1 MSKSSNNFFS
11 LKKIFFQVISIFFT
25 TIIISLLYV
34 NYLSRDLPSL
44 QQLENFDP
52 DEATE
57 ISSADGVLLK
67 ELYTQRRMRVDLEEI
82 PQFLICL
89 LYTSD
94 AADE

>member
-1 MSKSSNNFFS
+1 MSKPPNNFS
-11 LKKIFFQVISIFFT
+11 TLKKIFFQVIIIFFT

-57 ISSADGVLLK
+57 ILSADGVLLK

-82 PQFLICL
+82 PQFLIDGAIA
-89 LYTSD
+89 S
-94 AADE
+94 